1 MCAAAPP
8 LHATTRPPRRRRR
21 RRPTCMQPLDRRGG
35 GSTPHACNRAPPN
48 LLYVHVLTISQSFA
62 ITMEMQKTHYGY
74 RYRMDRVLVGG
85 HTSFRCIHRN
95 FYGRMK
101 VNATGEIVSL
111 TEHRHEPEYAEKHPP
126 ECPVSMKHAMK
137 IVVPFN
143 TVAKPRVDVN
153 RFTDKVDIEG
163 KDSEFGNRYTAGDE
177 KDKLYSSSSF
187 SNIIPTVDVED
198 KAVKDKDNCNIEL
211 LVLDTVPKRCKS
223 QAAKILSYI
232 KKHSDITWSPKGE
245 LTLKGSVLP
254 NTHMVDLI
262 NALLRK
268 RISKPSGWKQFATVL
283 KDTKIP
289 HKLVTNAECWK
300 YINSLHERGDRI
312 IHLNT
317 SKQLKNRLHVWEP
330 Y

>member
-1 MCAAAPP
+1 MMLSRTTKEFLEEESSRTKEFLSSRCAGAGEV
-8 LHATTRPPRRRRR
+8 LMRSLMSGRTK
-21 RRPTCMQPLDRRGG
+21 RRPNKGTAEQRDGRQGQ
-35 GSTPHACNRAPPN
+35 
-48 LLYVHVLTISQSFA
+48 VLI
-62 ITMEMQKTHYGY
+62 
-74 RYRMDRVLVGG
+74 
-85 HTSFRCIHRN
+85 
-95 FYGRMK
+95 
-101 VNATGEIVSL
+101 NATGEIVSL
-111 TEHRHEPEYAEKHPP
+111 TEHRHEREYAEKHPP

-137 IVVPFN
+137 MVVPFN

-163 KDSEFGNRYTAGDE
+163 KDSEVEDE

-198 KAVKDKDNCNIEL
+198 KAGKDKDNCNIEL

-262 NALLRK
+262 NAMLRK

-289 HKLVTNAECWK
+289 HKLV
-300 YINSLHERGDRI
+300 R
-312 IHLNT
+312 
-317 SKQLKNRLHVWEP
+317 
-330 Y
+330 

>member
-1 MCAAAPP
+1 
-8 LHATTRPPRRRRR
+8 
-21 RRPTCMQPLDRRGG
+21 
-35 GSTPHACNRAPPN
+35 
-48 LLYVHVLTISQSFA
+48 
-62 ITMEMQKTHYGY
+62 
-74 RYRMDRVLVGG
+74 
-85 HTSFRCIHRN
+85 
-95 FYGRMK
+95 MK
-101 VNATGEIVSL
+101 INATGEIVSL
-111 TEHRHEPEYAEKHPP
+111 TEHRHEREYAEKHPL

-137 IVVPFN
+137 MVVPFDIA
-143 TVAKPRVDVN
+143 AKPRVDVN

-163 KDSEFGNRYTAGDE
+163 RDSVVGDE

-198 KAVKDKDNCNIEL
+198 KAVKDKDKDNCNIEL

-232 KKHSDITWSPKGE
+232 KKHADITWSPKGE
-245 LTLKGSVLP
+245 LTLKGFVLP

-268 RISKPSGWKQFATVL
+268 RISKPCGWKQFATVL

-300 YINSLHERGDRI
+300 YINSLPEIGDRI
-312 IHLNT
+312 THLNT
-317 SKQLKNRLHVWEP
+317 SKRLKNRLHIWEP

>member
-1 MCAAAPP
+1 MQP
-8 LHATTRPPRRRRR
+8 LDRRGGGVS
-21 RRPTCMQPLDRRGG
+21 TCMQPLDRRGG
-35 GSTPHACNRAPPN
+35 GAPPVRIHAPPN

-62 ITMEMQKTHYGY
+62 LTMEMQKTHEGY

-85 HTSFRCIHRN
+85 NTSFRCINRN
-95 FYGRMK
+95 CYGRMK
-101 VNATGEIVSL
+101 INATGEIVSL
-111 TEHRHEPEYAEKHPP
+111 TEHRHEREYAEKHPP
-126 ECPVSMKHAMK
+126 ECPVSMKM
-137 IVVPFN
+137 VVPFN
-143 TVAKPRVDVN
+143 TSAKPQVDVN

-163 KDSEFGNRYTAGDE
+163 KDSEVGNE

-187 SNIIPTVDVED
+187 SNIMPTADVED

-211 LVLDTVPKRCKS
+211 MVLDTVPKRCKS

-262 NALLRK
+262 NAMLRK

-289 HKLVTNAECWK
+289 HKLVTNTECWK
-300 YINSLHERGDRI
+300 YINSLPERGDRI
-312 IHLNT
+312 THLNT
-317 SKQLKNRLHVWEP
+317 SKRLKNRLHVWEP